1 MYWGGLPANLFKNR
15 EHACSARLTKW
26 LIFFANI
33 DLFHYVIIY
42 ILMRKNYLLT
52 VLTFASVFSL
62 FAEDAKPAKP
72 AEAEKPAAS
81 TQAPELV
88 KPDVKKSS
96 EASFNIGGVN
106 LSIQDAINIV
116 LEKNLTLQ
124 AAKYDV
130 VMSDTAARKL
140 EKKYAPMLT
149 GEGRHLEFS
158 QSPLA
163 SDTKGSQRDIA
174 VGISKLFATGTTV
187 GGGYRYQQL
196 NNEAQTTSFF
206 GMNFR
211 QAASSTDF
219 NGYFINVQQELL
231 KNSFG
236 YADRK
241 MDKIAAKQAEGQR
254 AYTINLLSA
263 LVVQA
268 LTDYW
273 QVTIQK
279 FALENAKLEE
289 KSNRQVRAIVAR
301 NVSFGLGESY
311 DLNNYNARVANSVA
325 KVAMT
330 EQSLKNATRKLLR
343 TVNMPVD
350 TKIEGITNLVDV
362 LPNLDQNAALK
373 AAMEKRVDL
382 RNAKIE
388 LEVAE
393 MQTDLY
399 GNQALPSLSAYFNL
413 VSQGTNSFIQYPGF
427 PSAGSLQS
435 PQWQVGVKASYPLW
449 DQEVKT
455 NQRNASMQ
463 LAQSRIKLQNIE
475 QEIRDEVLT
484 RLENVRLTYEIFQ
497 TSRTS
502 RKESEAFYSRMLART
517 RTGKLNFQLVGQ
529 ALENMVANRQRE
541 LESLVNYNI
550 ALLQFDLAKNEIFE
564 RYGVD
569 VEKILEKVK

>member
-1 MYWGGLPANLFKNR
+1 MKQNYAAL
-15 EHACSARLTKW
+15 
-26 LIFFANI
+26 FFALIAINF
-33 DLFHYVIIY
+33 LWG
-42 ILMRKNYLLT
+42 K
-52 VLTFASVFSL
+52 
-62 FAEDAKPAKP
+62 EDAQTTPTEKIPTATEKTQPKDAAPPAKK
-72 AEAEKPAAS
+72 ETAEKP
-81 TQAPELV
+81 V
-88 KPDVKKSS
+88 
-96 EASFNIGGVN
+96 EATFTIGGVQ

-130 VMSDTAARKL
+130 LMSDTNALKL
-140 EKKYAPMLT
+140 EKKYAPT
-149 GEGRHLEFS
+149 ISAEVQHLGFS
-158 QSPLA
+158 DAPFAGNS
-163 SDTKGSQRDIA
+163 KGAQNNA
-174 VGISKLFATGTTV
+174 YVAISKLFATGTTV

-196 NNEAQTTSFF
+196 QSEATNGFLGLPIKTP
-206 GMNFR
+206 
-211 QAASSTDF
+211 ASTTDF

-241 MDKIAAKQAEGQR
+241 MDAIARKQGKAQR
-254 AYTINLLSA
+254 AYTVNLLSG

-279 FALENAKLEE
+279 FALENARLEE

-301 NVSFGLGESY
+301 NVRFGLGESY

-343 TVNMPVD
+343 TINMPVD
-350 TKIEGITNLVDV
+350 TQIEGITNLVDI
-362 LPNLDQNAALK
+362 LPNLDADKALK

-382 RNAKIE
+382 QNAKTEMEIAE
-388 LEVAE
+388 L
-393 MQTDLY
+393 QTDLY

-413 VSQGTNSFIQYPGF
+413 VSNGTNQMIMFPGF
-427 PSAGSLQS
+427 PSAGALQS
-435 PQWQVGVKASYPLW
+435 PQWQVGVRASYPLW
-449 DQEVKT
+449 DQEIKVNK
-455 NQRNASMQ
+455 RNANMQ
-463 LAQSRIKLQNIE
+463 LSQARIKLNNIE
-475 QEIRDEVLT
+475 QEIRDDVLT
-484 RLENVRLTYEIFQ
+484 RLENVRLSYEIFQ

-502 RKESEAFYSRMLART
+502 RKESEAFYNRMLART

-541 LESLVNYNI
+541 LEALVNYNI
-550 ALLQFDLAKNEIFE
+550 SLLQFDLAKNEVFE
-564 RYGVD
+564 RYNIN
-569 VEKILEKVK
+569 VEQILDKVK

>member
-1 MYWGGLPANLFKNR
+1 MLKIYAICLLGAALLFP
-15 EHACSARLTKW
+15 
-26 LIFFANI
+26 
-33 DLFHYVIIY
+33 VI
-42 ILMRKNYLLT
+42 
-52 VLTFASVFSL
+52 
-62 FAEDAKPAKP
+62 AEDAKPASAKAESAAKTVP
-72 AEAEKPAAS
+72 APAEKPEAKEKAPALSAKEAAKDS
-81 TQAPELV
+81 TEAPKLV
-88 KPDVKKSS
+88 KPDVQKAA
-96 EASFNIGGVN
+96 EASFSIGGVQ

-140 EKKYAPMLT
+140 DKKYAPVISA
-149 GEGRHLEFS
+149 EGQHLNFS
-158 QSPLA
+158 TAPLA
-163 SDTKGSQRDIA
+163 TDTKGNQYNAS
-174 VGISKLFATGTTV
+174 VGISKLFVTGTTV

-196 NNEAQTTSFF
+196 HTEAGPNFLGIPSPAETS
-206 GMNFR
+206 
-211 QAASSTDF
+211 TF

-231 KNSFG
+231 KNAFG

-241 MDKIAAKQAEGQR
+241 MDKIANKQAEAQR
-254 AYTINLLSA
+254 AYTVNLLSS

-279 FALENAKLEE
+279 FALENARLEE

-311 DLNNYNARVANSVA
+311 DLNNYNARVANSMA

-350 TKIEGITNLVDV
+350 TKIEGITNLVDK
-362 LPNLDQNAALK
+362 LPDLDSNAALK
-373 AAMEKRVDL
+373 AAMEKRVDFK
-382 RNAKIE
+382 NARTE
-388 LEVAE
+388 LEIAE
-393 MQTDLY
+393 LQSDLY
-399 GNQALPSLSAYFNL
+399 DNQAMPSLNAYFNL
-413 VSQGTNSFIQYPGF
+413 VSQGTNQFIQFPGF
-427 PSAGSLQS
+427 AAAGALQS

-449 DQEVKT
+449 DQEVKV
-455 NQRNASMQ
+455 NQRNANMQ
-463 LAQSRIKLQNIE
+463 LAQSRIKLQNAE

-484 RLENVRLTYEIFQ
+484 RLENVRLTFEIFQ

-550 ALLQFDLAKNEIFE
+550 ALLQYDLAKNEIFE
-564 RYGVD
+564 RYGVN
-569 VEKILEKVK
+569 VERILEKIK

>member
-1 MYWGGLPANLFKNR
+1 MHNRYFALFL
-15 EHACSARLTKW
+15 A
-26 LIFFANI
+26 
-33 DLFHYVIIY
+33 
-42 ILMRKNYLLT
+42 LLT
-52 VLTFASVFSL
+52 TSL
-62 FAEDAKPAKP
+62 LAAP
-72 AEAEKPAAS
+72 AEKPAAKE
-81 TQAPELV
+81 TPAPAKAETKDSQETPALT
-88 KPDVKKSS
+88 KPEVQKAN

-106 LSIQDAINIV
+106 LSIQDAIGIV

-140 EKKYAPMLT
+140 EKKYAPVLNA
-149 GEGRHLEFS
+149 EGQHLGFS
-158 QSPLA
+158 DAPFAGNSRGYQYNGYA
-163 SDTKGSQRDIA
+163 
-174 VGISKLFATGTTV
+174 GISKLFATGTTV

-196 NNEAQTTSFF
+196 HSEATATTFGFPIAQPATTSTFH
-206 GMNFR
+206 
-211 QAASSTDF
+211 
-219 NGYFINVQQELL
+219 GYFINVQQELL

-241 MDKIAAKQAEGQR
+241 MEKIANKQAEGQR
-254 AYTINLLSA
+254 AYTVNLLSG

-301 NVSFGLGESY
+301 NVSYGLGETY
-311 DLNNYNARVANSVA
+311 DLNNYNARVANSQA

-362 LPNLDQNAALK
+362 LPNLDANTALK
-373 AAMEKRVDL
+373 AAMEKRVDFK
-382 RNAKIE
+382 NAKIE

-393 MQTDLY
+393 LQTDLY

-413 VSQGTNSFIQYPGF
+413 VSNGTNQFIQFPGF
-427 PSAGSLQS
+427 AAAGSLQS

-449 DQEVKT
+449 DEEVKV
-455 NQRNASMQ
+455 NQRNANMQ
-463 LAQSRIKLQNIE
+463 LAQARVKLANAE
-475 QEIRDEVLT
+475 QEIRDEVMT
-484 RLENVRLTYEIFQ
+484 RLENVRLTHEIFQ

-541 LESLVNYNI
+541 LEALVNFNI
-550 ALLQFDLAKNEIFE
+550 ALLQFDLSKNEIFE
-564 RYGVD
+564 RYNVD
-569 VEKILEKVK
+569 VEKILAKVK

>member
-1 MYWGGLPANLFKNR
+1 MFNHYFALFL
-15 EHACSARLTKW
+15 A
-26 LIFFANI
+26 LISTG
-33 DLFHYVIIY
+33 
-42 ILMRKNYLLT
+42 ILI
-52 VLTFASVFSL
+52 
-62 FAEDAKPAKP
+62 AED
-72 AEAEKPAAS
+72 KPAAPAKEKTTATDAKAEIKADTKAS
-81 TQAPELV
+81 TEAPELV
-88 KPDVKKSS
+88 KPDVKKAS

-116 LEKNLTLQ
+116 LDKNLTLQ

-130 VMSDTAARKL
+130 VMSDSAARKL
-140 EKKYAPMLT
+140 NKKYAPT
-149 GEGRHLEFS
+149 ISAEGQHLNFS
-158 QSPLA
+158 DAPFA
-163 SDTKGSQRDIA
+163 SNSKGNQYNGYI
-174 VGISKLFATGTTV
+174 GISKLFETGTTV

-196 NNEAQTTSFF
+196 HTEAGPNFLGGYSPATTS
-206 GMNFR
+206 
-211 QAASSTDF
+211 TF

-241 MDKIAAKQAEGQR
+241 MEKIAQKQAEGQR
-254 AYTINLLSA
+254 AYTINLLSG

-279 FALENAKLEE
+279 FALENARLEE

-301 NVSFGLGESY
+301 NVSFGLGETY
-311 DLNNYNARVANSVA
+311 DLNNYNARVANSQA

-362 LPNLDQNAALK
+362 LPELDSNAALK
-373 AAMEKRVDL
+373 AAMEKRVDFK
-382 RNAKIE
+382 NAKVE

-393 MQTDLY
+393 LQTDLY

-413 VSQGTNSFIQYPGF
+413 VSQGTNQFIQFPGV
-427 PSAGSLQS
+427 PIASALQS

-449 DQEVKT
+449 DEEVKT
-455 NQRNASMQ
+455 NQRNAGMQ
-463 LAQSRIKLQNIE
+463 LSQSRIKMQNIE
-475 QEIRDEVLT
+475 QEIRDDVLT
-484 RLENVRLTYEIFQ
+484 RLENVRLTFEIFQ

-502 RKESEAFYSRMLART
+502 RKESEAFYNRMLART

-529 ALENMVANRQRE
+529 ALEAMVANRQRE
-541 LESLVNYNI
+541 LEALVNYNI
-550 ALLQFDLAKNEIFE
+550 SLLQFDLAKNEIFE
-564 RYGVD
+564 RYGVN

>member
-1 MYWGGLPANLFKNR
+1 MFNRYLALF
-15 EHACSARLTKW
+15 SA
-26 LIFFANI
+26 
-33 DLFHYVIIY
+33 
-42 ILMRKNYLLT
+42 LLSAT
-52 VLTFASVFSL
+52 LL
-62 FAEDAKPAKP
+62 FAEDKPATPAAKPPAKETP
-72 AEAEKPAAS
+72 APAAKNEGKDS
-81 TQAPELV
+81 TETPALV
-88 KPDVKKSS
+88 KPDVKKAS

-130 VMSDTAARKL
+130 IMSDTAARKL
-140 EKKYAPMLT
+140 DKKFAPVIS
-149 GEGRHLEFS
+149 GEAQHLNFS
-158 QSPLA
+158 DAPFA
-163 SDTKGSQRDIA
+163 SNSKGNQYNGYL
-174 VGISKLFATGTTV
+174 GISKLFATGTTV

-196 NNEAQTTSFF
+196 HTEAGPNFLGGYSPATTS
-206 GMNFR
+206 
-211 QAASSTDF
+211 TF

-241 MDKIAAKQAEGQR
+241 MEKIANKQAEGQR
-254 AYTINLLSA
+254 AYTVNLLSA

-301 NVSFGLGESY
+301 NVSYGLGEGY

-343 TVNMPVD
+343 TVNMPVE

-362 LPNLDQNAALK
+362 LPSLDGNAALK
-373 AAMEKRVDL
+373 AAMEKRVDF

-393 MQTDLY
+393 LQTDLY

-413 VSQGTNSFIQYPGF
+413 VSQGTNQFIQFPGV
-427 PSAGSLQS
+427 PIASALQS

-449 DQEVKT
+449 DEEVKV
-455 NQRNASMQ
+455 NQRNAGMQ
-463 LAQSRIKLQNIE
+463 LSQSRIKMQNIE
-475 QEIRDEVLT
+475 QEIRDDVLT
-484 RLENVRLTYEIFQ
+484 RLENVRLTFEIFQ

>member
-1 MYWGGLPANLFKNR
+1 MFNRYLALF
-15 EHACSARLTKW
+15 AA
-26 LIFFANI
+26 
-33 DLFHYVIIY
+33 
-42 ILMRKNYLLT
+42 LLST
-52 VLTFASVFSL
+52 SLL
-62 FAEDAKPAKP
+62 FAED
-72 AEAEKPAAS
+72 KPAAPAAKEPATPAVKSEAKDS
-81 TQAPELV
+81 TETPALV
-88 KPDVKKSS
+88 KPEIKKAG

-130 VMSDTAARKL
+130 IMSDTAARKL
-140 EKKYAPMLT
+140 DKKFAPVISA
-149 GEGRHLEFS
+149 EAQHLNFS
-158 QSPLA
+158 DAPFA
-163 SDTKGSQRDIA
+163 SNSKGNQYNGYL
-174 VGISKLFATGTTV
+174 GISKLFATGTTV

-196 NNEAQTTSFF
+196 HTEAGPNFLGGVSPATTS
-206 GMNFR
+206 
-211 QAASSTDF
+211 TF

-236 YADRK
+236 LADRK
-241 MDKIAAKQAEGQR
+241 MEKIANKQAEGQR
-254 AYTINLLSA
+254 AYTVNLLSG

-279 FALENAKLEE
+279 FALENARLEE

-301 NVSFGLGESY
+301 NVSFGLGEGY
-311 DLNNYNARVANSVA
+311 DLNNYNARVSNSVA

-362 LPNLDQNAALK
+362 LPNLDGNAALK
-373 AAMEKRVDL
+373 AAMEKRVDF
-382 RNAKIE
+382 RNAKID

-393 MQTDLY
+393 LQTDLY

-413 VSQGTNSFIQYPGF
+413 VSQGTNSFIQFPGV
-427 PSAGSLQS
+427 PIASALQS

-449 DQEVKT
+449 DEEVKV
-455 NQRNASMQ
+455 NQRNAGMQ
-463 LAQSRIKLQNIE
+463 LSQSRIKMQNIE
-475 QEIRDEVLT
+475 QEIRDDVLT
-484 RLENVRLTYEIFQ
+484 RLENVRLTFEIFQ

-564 RYGVD
+564 RYNID
-569 VEKILEKVK
+569 VEKVLEKVK

>member
-1 MYWGGLPANLFKNR
+1 MVNFFRRAVTRRLDYRSSYMKYSPFTIVLWAHLNFVYAQNPAT
-15 EHACSARLTKW
+15 E
-26 LIFFANI
+26 
-33 DLFHYVIIY
+33 
-42 ILMRKNYLLT
+42 
-52 VLTFASVFSL
+52 ASP
-62 FAEDAKPAKP
+62 KPVSRDTP
-72 AEAEKPAAS
+72 AEVQPATTNS
-81 TQAPELV
+81 Q
-88 KPDVKKSS
+88 
-96 EASFNIGGVN
+96 EANFTINGVH

-130 VMSDTAARKL
+130 IMSDSAARRL
-140 EKKYAPMLT
+140 EKKYAPTLSAD
-149 GEGRHLEFS
+149 GRHLDFS
-158 QSPLA
+158 NAPFGTA
-163 SDTKGSQRDIA
+163 SKGYQNDATLS
-174 VGISKLFATGTTV
+174 ISKLFVTGTTV

-196 NNEAQTTSFF
+196 HSEGSSNTFGLPIPQPATTS
-206 GMNFR
+206 
-211 QAASSTDF
+211 AF

-241 MDKIAAKQAEGQR
+241 MDKIANLQGRAQR
-254 AYTINLLSA
+254 EYTINLLSA

-279 FALENAKLEE
+279 FALENARLEE

-301 NVSFGLGESY
+301 NVNFGLGESY
-311 DLNNYNARVANSVA
+311 DLNNYNARVANSQA

-350 TKIEGITNLVDV
+350 TKIEGITNLVEEI
-362 LPNLDQNAALK
+362 PELDPNAALK

-382 RNAKIE
+382 KNAKID

-393 MQTDLY
+393 LQGDLY
-399 GNQALPSLSAYFNL
+399 SNQAMPSLSAYFNL
-413 VSQGTNSFIQYPGF
+413 VSQGTNQFLQFPGF
-427 PSAGSLQS
+427 ATASSLQN
-435 PQWQVGVKASYPLW
+435 PQWQVGVRATYPLW
-449 DQEVKT
+449 DEEVRV
-455 NQRNASMQ
+455 NSRNATLQ
-463 LAQSRIKLQNIE
+463 LAQNRIKLQNAE

-484 RLENVRLTYEIFQ
+484 RLENVRLNYEVFQ

-502 RKESEAFYSRMLART
+502 RKESEAFYNRMLART

-529 ALENMVANRQRE
+529 ALETMVASRQRE

-550 ALLQFDLAKNEIFE
+550 ALLQFDLSKNEIFE
-564 RYGVD
+564 RYKVD
-569 VEKILEKVK
+569 VQKVLDKVK

>member
-1 MYWGGLPANLFKNR
+1 MLVKSGFLF
-15 EHACSARLTKW
+15 L
-26 LIFFANI
+26 
-33 DLFHYVIIY
+33 
-42 ILMRKNYLLT
+42 
-52 VLTFASVFSL
+52 SL
-62 FAEDAKPAKP
+62 AVTIAAQQR
-72 AEAEKPAAS
+72 AEKGSPPPEASITIVADEPAV
-81 TQAPELV
+81 P
-88 KPDVKKSS
+88 PRPP
-96 EASFNIGGVN
+96 EASFTIGGVQ

-130 VMSDTAARKL
+130 IMSDTGARKL
-140 EKKYAPMLT
+140 EKKYAPVIS
-149 GEGRHLEFS
+149 GEGQHLNFS
-158 QSPLA
+158 DAPLA
-163 SDTKGSQRDIA
+163 ANSKGYQYNA
-174 VGISKLFATGTTV
+174 ALGIQKLFATGTTV

-196 NNEAQTTSFF
+196 HNEAGVTSFA
-206 GMNFR
+206 GMNFAT
-211 QAASSTDF
+211 QQSTNTF

-241 MDKIAAKQAEGQR
+241 MDAIARKQAESQR
-254 AYTINLLSA
+254 AYTVNLLSG

-279 FALENAKLEE
+279 FALDNARLEE
-289 KSNRQVRAIVAR
+289 KSNRQVRTIVAR
-301 NVSFGLGESY
+301 NVSYGLGESY
-311 DLNNYNARVANSVA
+311 DLNNYNARVATSVA

-330 EQSLKNATRKLLR
+330 EQSLRNATRKLLR

-350 TKIEGITNLVDV
+350 TQIEGITNLIDN
-362 LPNLDQNAALK
+362 LPNLDANGALK
-373 AAMEKRVDL
+373 SAFEKRVDFKNA
-382 RNAKIE
+382 RN
-388 LEVAE
+388 EVEIAE
-393 MQTDLY
+393 MQSDLY
-399 GNQALPSLSAYFNL
+399 GNQALPSLNAYFNL
-413 VSQGTNSFIQYPGF
+413 VSQGTNQMIMFPGF

-449 DQEVKT
+449 DEEVKT
-455 NQRNASMQ
+455 SQRNANMQ
-463 LAQSRIKLQNIE
+463 LTQSRIRLQSIE

-484 RLENVRLTYEIFQ
+484 RLENVRLSFEIFQ
-497 TSRTS
+497 NSRTS
-502 RKESEAFYSRMLART
+502 RKESEAFYNRMLART

-529 ALENMVANRQRE
+529 ALENMVANRQKE

-564 RYGVD
+564 RYKVD

>member
-1 MYWGGLPANLFKNR
+1 MFNR
-15 EHACSARLTKW
+15 YFMPTVA
-26 LIFFANI
+26 
-33 DLFHYVIIY
+33 
-42 ILMRKNYLLT
+42 MLLVT
-52 VLTFASVFSL
+52 TAYG
-62 FAEDAKPAKP
+62 AD
-72 AEAEKPAAS
+72 KPAA
-81 TQAPELV
+81 TPDKGKVAEEAAPEPSV
-88 KPDVKKSS
+88 SSS
-96 EASFNIGGVN
+96 EATFTIGGVK
-106 LSIQDAINIV
+106 LTIQDAINIV

-130 VMSDTAARKL
+130 VMSDTAALRL
-140 EKKYAPMLT
+140 EKKYSPIVSA
-149 GEGRHLEFS
+149 EGQHLGFS
-158 QSPLA
+158 TAPLA
-163 SDTKGSQRDIA
+163 SDAKGYQYNGY

-196 NNEAQTTSFF
+196 HSEASSFF
-206 GMNFR
+206 GFPTP
-211 QAASSTDF
+211 AATSTF
-219 NGYFINVQQELL
+219 HGYFVNVQQELL

-241 MDKIAAKQAEGQR
+241 LDKIARKQGEGQR
-254 AYTINLLSA
+254 AYTVNLLSG

-301 NVSFGLGESY
+301 NVSYGLGETY
-311 DLNNYNARVANSVA
+311 DLNNYNARVASSQA

-330 EQSLKNATRKLLR
+330 EQSLRNATRKLLR

-350 TKIEGITNLVDV
+350 TKVEGLTNLTDS
-362 LPNLDQNAALK
+362 LPNLDADAALK
-373 AAMEKRVDL
+373 AALEKRVDL
-382 RNAKIE
+382 RNAKLD

-393 MQTDLY
+393 LQSDLY
-399 GNQALPSLSAYFNL
+399 GNQALPSLTAYFNL
-413 VSQGTNSFIQYPGF
+413 VSQGTNQFIQFPGF
-427 PSAGSLQS
+427 ASAGSLQS

-449 DQEVKT
+449 DQEVKV
-455 NQRNASMQ
+455 NQRNAGLQ
-463 LAQSRIKLQNIE
+463 LTQSRIRLQNAE
-475 QEIRDEVLT
+475 QEIRDDVLT
-484 RLENVRLTYEIFQ
+484 RLENVRLNYEIFQ

-502 RKESEAFYSRMLART
+502 RKESEAFYRRMLART

-529 ALENMVANRQRE
+529 ALESMVASRQRE

-550 ALLQFDLAKNEIFE
+550 SLLQFDLAKNEIFE

-569 VEKILEKVK
+569 VEKILAKVK

>member
-1 MYWGGLPANLFKNR
+1 MLNR
-15 EHACSARLTKW
+15 SG
-26 LIFFANI
+26 IFFLSI
-33 DLFHYVIIY
+33 S
-42 ILMRKNYLLT
+42 LT
-52 VLTFASVFSL
+52 VA
-62 FAEDAKPAKP
+62 AQDATKKDDAPAANEAKSQISNKTPP
-72 AEAEKPAAS
+72 AE
-81 TQAPELV
+81 QA
-88 KPDVKKSS
+88 S
-96 EASFNIGGVN
+96 EASFTIGGVR
-106 LSIQDAINIV
+106 LTIQDAINIV

-130 VMSDTAARKL
+130 IMSDTAARKL
-140 EKKYAPMLT
+140 EKKYAPIVSA
-149 GEGRHLEFS
+149 EGQHLNFS
-158 QSPLA
+158 QAPLA
-163 SDTKGSQRDIA
+163 ADSKGYQYNAAI
-174 VGISKLFATGTTV
+174 GIQKLFATGTTV

-196 NNEAQTTSFF
+196 HNEAGVTSFA
-206 GMNFR
+206 GMNFPTP
-211 QAASSTDF
+211 QSTNTF

-231 KNSFG
+231 RNSFG

-241 MDKIAAKQAEGQR
+241 MDKIAKKQAESQR
-254 AYTINLLSA
+254 AYTLNLLSG

-301 NVSFGLGESY
+301 NVSYGLGESY

-330 EQSLKNATRKLLR
+330 EQSLRNATRKLLR

-350 TKIEGITNLVDV
+350 TQIEGITNLIDT
-362 LPNLDQNAALK
+362 LPSLDPNAALK
-373 AAMEKRVDL
+373 AAFEKRVDL
-382 RNAKIE
+382 KNARNE
-388 LEVAE
+388 LEIAE
-393 MQTDLY
+393 MQSDLY
-399 GNQALPSLSAYFNL
+399 ANHALPSLNAYFNL
-413 VSQGTNSFIQYPGF
+413 VSQGTNQFIMFPGF

-435 PQWQVGVKASYPLW
+435 PQWQVGIKATYPLW
-449 DQEVKT
+449 DEEVRV

-463 LAQSRIKLQNIE
+463 LAQSRIRLQNLE

-484 RLENVRLTYEIFQ
+484 RLENVRLTFEIFQ
-497 TSRTS
+497 NSRTS
-502 RKESEAFYSRMLART
+502 RKESEAFYNRMLART

-541 LESLVNYNI
+541 LEALVNYNI

-564 RYGVD
+564 RYKVD
-569 VEKILEKVK
+569 VEKILERVK